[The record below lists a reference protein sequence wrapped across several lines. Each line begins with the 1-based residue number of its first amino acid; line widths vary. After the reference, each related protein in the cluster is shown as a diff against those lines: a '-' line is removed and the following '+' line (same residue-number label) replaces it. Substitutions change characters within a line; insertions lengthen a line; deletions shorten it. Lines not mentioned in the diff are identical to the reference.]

1 MSTRDRDYQLMMS
14 ELAEATRRRDTELN
28 IAEQAYQDSTEKI
41 AAELARAEVEATTT
55 ARQARAFASQVLA
68 VDDEAARLWQQLRQ
82 AGGLRLRPFGK
93 LGEPATV
100 ATLPQSALPRHA
112 TAVDA
117 HSAVDADSA
126 AERPAPRL
134 LLARAA
140 QRIDDTLRRP
150 GRRALPRWT
159 WPLLPLFGALVAAL
173 AGLTAAGLVTFGATP
188 IWGGSVIRGL
198 GWVTFIAAPSAGV
211 PIATLIA
218 HRRLQAKL
226 DLGGVG
232 LTLFGGMISATLLS
246 LAFAATY

>member
-41 AAELARAEVEATTT
+41 SAELARAETEATTT
-55 ARQARAFASQVLA
+55 TRQARVAASQVLA
-68 VDDEAARLWQQLRQ
+68 VDDEAARLWQHLRQ
-82 AGGLRLRPFGK
+82 AGGLRLRPLGK

-100 ATLPQSALPRHA
+100 ATLPQSAKPQQA
-112 TAVDA
+112 AIVDA
-117 HSAVDADSA
+117 NSA
-126 AERPAPRL
+126 EEQPTPRL

-140 QRIDDTLRRP
+140 QRIDDTVRRP

-159 WPLLPLFGALVAAL
+159 WPLLPLLGALVAAL

-198 GWVTFIAAPSAGV
+198 GWLTFIAAPSAGV